1 MAESSVVYSYE
12 YPSAS
17 SLVTQPGSAIL
28 QLATSKLPQPDGAAS
43 AGNEAQVYPYF
54 FEGKLLQPRTT
65 ALLLFLL
72 SKVVSTRFYIPPA
85 MFKRLILERDPVITS
100 GGDLLRFEGFSACCS
115 TYSRVDLTPEA
126 YSGTI
131 CGVGTTNVDFNSPM
145 RAALASVRDEDRLAL
160 SVGPDE
166 VKLKRGFSNVVERK
180 VKLPIRWLKGFVE
193 VQAYQSKME
202 LRFTVGKAET
212 IRFLRS
218 LPTNADYRSSFWV
231 IPSGNGLR
239 LSQVSLAS
247 AGGVKV
253 AGLERLALLKQIAS
267 LADELKIYAAP
278 NGDSSEW
285 QLRCGGL
292 LYSMTISAEPSRGF
306 SGEGQVLTD
315 LAEADDFA
323 IAKVQAALN
332 WQSSINLADMA
343 TQCKMPAEGV
353 RRVLGILGS
362 RGLVG
367 YDLNQSTYF
376 CRRLPFDIGLVEGLH
391 PRLKAARK
399 LVAEGQVKI
408 LTRTGGTV
416 ESEVKGSDVNHRL
429 TVSEDSYTCTCQW
442 HSKYQ
447 GARGPCKHIL
457 AVKLALGMPDDVLDE
472 ESSFDAAGV

>member
-1 MAESSVVYSYE
+1 
-12 YPSAS
+12 
-17 SLVTQPGSAIL
+17 
-28 QLATSKLPQPDGAAS
+28 
-43 AGNEAQVYPYF
+43 
-54 FEGKLLQPRTT
+54 
-65 ALLLFLL
+65 
-72 SKVVSTRFYIPPA
+72 
-85 MFKRLILERDPVITS
+85 
-100 GGDLLRFEGFSACCS
+100 
-115 TYSRVDLTPEA
+115 
-126 YSGTI
+126 
-131 CGVGTTNVDFNSPM
+131 M